1 MSPEGSQWDAGP
13 QLLTLGHRLGLEG
26 SWKLI
31 DKFFGHVIE
40 ECLGLGSSWRF
51 LFLIRFVG
59 FVALRIARLVARN
72 FSI

>member
-1 MSPEGSQWDAGP
+1 MGRWASTSYTRAPLGSGRA
-13 QLLTLGHRLGLEG
+13 
-26 SWKLI
+26 WKLI

-51 LFLIRFVG
+51 LFLVRFVG
-59 FVALRIARLVARN
+59 FVAVGIARLVARN